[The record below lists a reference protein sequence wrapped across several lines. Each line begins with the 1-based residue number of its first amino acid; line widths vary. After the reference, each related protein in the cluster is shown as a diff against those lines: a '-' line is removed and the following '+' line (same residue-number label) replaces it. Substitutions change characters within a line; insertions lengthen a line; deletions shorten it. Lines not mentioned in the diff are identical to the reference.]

1 MALDDILLETEEK
14 MIKCSDKVEH
24 DFTTIRTGKAN
35 PGLVEN
41 LSIEAY
47 EGVTSKLREI
57 ASISCP
63 EPRLIVIQPWD
74 ATVVKA
80 IDQAIQKSNT
90 GLQPQVDGK
99 LIRIRIPEL
108 SQERRVEMVKVVKKM
123 AEDGRVAVR
132 AVRRTGIED
141 LKKIQKSGE
150 ITEDDLKT
158 SEKEVQTL
166 TDKYVAAIESHLTK
180 KEEELMK
187 V

>member
-1 MALDDILLETEEK
+1 MGLDEILFEIEEK
-14 MIKCSDKVEH
+14 MAKCTEKTEH
-24 DFTTIRTGKAN
+24 DFATVRTGKAS

-41 LSIEAY
+41 ITVEAY
-47 EGVTSKLREI
+47 EGVTNRLREV

-74 ATVVKA
+74 ATVLKS
-80 IDQAIQKSNT
+80 IDQAIQKANI
-90 GLQPQVDGK
+90 GLVPQVDGK

-123 AEDGRVAVR
+123 AEDGRVAIR
-132 AVRRTGIED
+132 SVRRSGMED
-141 LKKIQKSGE
+141 LKKIQKDGT
-150 ITEDDLKT
+150 ITEDELKS

-166 TDKYVAAIESHLTK
+166 TDKYIADIDKHLTK

-187 V
+187 I